1 MLPSYDNPKSQFS
14 VSQQLSGKQILERDW
29 IKYDKKDFWFVLNNE
44 CLAWFKDN
52 EEKDK
57 KGTMNLNE
65 FQIKKG
71 KDDKTLI
78 LISLKK

>member
-14 VSQQLSGKQILERDW
+14 VSQQLSSKQILERDW
-29 IKYDKKDFWFVLNNE
+29 IKYDKRDFWFVLNNE
-44 CLAWFKDN
+44 CLVWFKDE

-57 KGTMNLNE
+57 RGTMNLNE
-65 FQIKKG
+65 FQIKKA

-78 LISLKK
+78 VSLKK